1 MGLTNFTSDTDD
13 DQTGSGPLGSG
24 HGGTSGNVN
33 VPAMPPMPGP
43 GSDIHELLINY
54 NDRFKNATPALFR
67 DKLIEQTLAVL
78 IRKDKPNPL
87 IVGPAGVGKTRIVEE
102 IARMIAIDHPTVPTA
117 LQGKIVYE
125 LPMASLVAGAGIV
138 GQLEQRVTDLVNF
151 AIDPSNNAVLFI
163 DEIHVLAE
171 SENQTYQKIAQ
182 ILKPALARGDM
193 HVIGATTAQEARAFD
208 DDPAFQRRFS
218 RLIVDELT
226 REQTIEIL
234 RSANASY
241 MAHHN
246 YRVLVSDEMLVLV
259 AAIADEL
266 GKASQHRPD
275 NAVTLLDQTL
285 ADVVVAHGAAI
296 ARAQQ
301 AGDQAI
307 VQALQGMTNLSLT
320 EQKIR
325 GVALRLASGVAEKA
339 PYNEQ
344 ALRDS
349 LSSMYGQDEVLEEL
363 LEALR
368 RDQLGAFARTRPMA
382 WMLAGPSGVGKTE
395 TVKRISQHLT
405 GQAPIMLNMG
415 DYSNEHD
422 ISKLNG
428 SGPGYVGSQSNKE
441 LPFDTLES
449 NPYRVIL
456 LDEIEKAHRS
466 VHRLL
471 LTALDEG
478 WMRMSDG
485 KIIDFSKVTI
495 IATTNAAREIMG
507 RPSIGF
513 SVCSNAA
520 ARPDKQSLVKALKE
534 HFDAEFLGRF
544 QQIIAYA
551 PITRDV
557 YAQILNNAYGRER
570 NRLLAENPRLG
581 MMVPSLDASVLA
593 ATVDVTYLVEQGA
606 RPAERA
612 ARELIEDSI
621 IASQQ
626 QHFANLAGEPNSA
639 NSNSE
644 NHSEDVAAS
653 PEPTQSAEA
662 HDETSTTH

>member
-13 DQTGSGPLGSG
+13 DQTGTG
-24 HGGTSGNVN
+24 HGGASGGAN

-43 GSDIHELLINY
+43 GSDIHDLLINY
-54 NDRFKNATPALFR
+54 NDRFRNATPALFR

-102 IARMIAIDHPTVPTA
+102 IARMIATDHPTVPVS
-117 LQGKIVYE
+117 LRGKTLYE

-151 AIDPSNNAVLFI
+151 ATDSSNNAVLFI

-171 SENQTYQKIAQ
+171 SENPTYQKIAQ

-193 HVIGATTAQEARAFD
+193 HVIGATTAKEARAFD

-226 REQTIEIL
+226 REQTIEVL
-234 RSANASY
+234 RSASVGY

-259 AAIADEL
+259 AAVADEL

-285 ADVVVAHGAAI
+285 ADVVVAHGTAV
-296 ARAQQ
+296 ARAQE
-301 AGDQAI
+301 AGDQAL
-307 VQALQGMTNLSLT
+307 VQALQGMNNLSLT

-344 ALRDS
+344 ALRAS
-349 LSSMYGQDEVLEEL
+349 LSSMYGQDEVLEKL

-395 TVKRISQHLT
+395 TAKRISEHLT

-495 IATTNAAREIMG
+495 IATTNAAREIM
-507 RPSIGF
+507 SNASVGF
-513 SVCSNAA
+513 SMCSNAA
-520 ARPDKQSLVKALKE
+520 GRPDKQRLVNALHE
-534 HFDAEFLGRF
+534 HFDSEFLGRF
-544 QQIIAYA
+544 QQLVAYA

-557 YAQILNNAYGRER
+557 YTQILNDAYDRER
-570 NRLLAENPRLG
+570 VRLLTEHPRLG
-581 MMVPSLDASVLA
+581 MVVPSLDASVLA
-593 ATVDVTYLVEQGA
+593 ATVDETYLAEQGA

-612 ARELIEDSI
+612 ARKLIEDAI

-626 QHFANLAGEPNSA
+626 QQFANLADEPNSA
-639 NSNSE
+639 TSSTE

-653 PEPTQSAEA
+653 PEAGQAAEDR
-662 HDETSTTH
+662 DENSPIH